1 MHEYLLIGLAAIIAL
16 GIGAQWPARRLR
28 LPAILLLLI
37 SGVIVGPVVG
47 LVNPDELFG
56 NLLFPLVSV
65 SVAIILFEGGLNL
78 RFRGRWIHI

>member
-1 MHEYLLIGLAAIIAL
+1 MHEHLLIGLAAIIAL
-16 GIGAQWPARRLR
+16 GIGAQWLAWRLR

-56 NLLFPLVSV
+56 DLFVPAGLSLSGDHSV
-65 SVAIILFEGGLNL
+65 
-78 RFRGRWIHI
+78 